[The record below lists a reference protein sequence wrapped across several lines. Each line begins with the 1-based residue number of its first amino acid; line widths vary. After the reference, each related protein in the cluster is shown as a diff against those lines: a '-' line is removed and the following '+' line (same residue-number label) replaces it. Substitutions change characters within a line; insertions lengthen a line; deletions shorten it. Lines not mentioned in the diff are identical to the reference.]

1 MSSTIHILLAITYI
15 IIGIGIIALTIFL
28 LKNNKRK
35 KYQTII
41 NNLDRDRNLIISA
54 NILSE
59 LNKVETLINN
69 DDLRKTYDNWVKRFN
84 NIKDEEVPQIGDTLL
99 LIDEKF
105 QNKDYK
111 DLQRLIVEAELA
123 ITYAKTKANYL
134 LDEIQEITL
143 SEVRNREII
152 TKLKA
157 DYRKLLQTYHNK
169 ENEYDIVKEP
179 IDLQIENI
187 DKLFSA
193 FELALENNSYAEVAK
208 IVKAIDDT
216 IGNLKIVIDEAPDI
230 IVLAKNLIPNKLKEL
245 DTIANRLISEGNNL
259 YYLNLDYNKDEIN
272 KKISD
277 IISRLKVLN
286 VEDST
291 FELKTILD
299 YIESI
304 YNDFEKEKI
313 AKRRFEEY
321 QRNVI
326 IKVVN
331 LEKINNNLIRKIDEI
346 KYSYDLDNDDVK
358 VIGDIK
364 YELISI
370 KDNYDFIINL
380 YRSHKVAF
388 SKLLKEMDICNNN
401 LLKTEE
407 KLNFTLKSLNSLK
420 EDEDRARDQLV
431 EIKEILAHS
440 KEKVNSYK
448 LPIIPKEYFVELKE
462 ASIAI
467 KEMNKELNKTPL
479 SIKIL
484 NTRVDTAR
492 DLTLKLYNTTKE
504 LVKTAKMAE
513 MAIVYGNRYRPI
525 NHDIDY
531 GLIKSENLFYKGNY
545 KQSLEQAINTIN
557 LVEPGIYERL
567 LDEYQN

>member
-245 DTIANRLISEGNNL
+245 DTIANRLISEGYNL

>member
-15 IIGIGIIALTIFL
+15 IIGIGIITLSIFL
-28 LKNNKRK
+28 LRNNKRK

-69 DDLRKTYDNWVKRFN
+69 DDLRKTYDDWVKRFN
-84 NIKDEEVPQIGDTLL
+84 YIKDEEVPQIGDALL

-157 DYRKLLQTYHNK
+157 DYRKLLQLYHNQ
-169 ENEYDIVKEP
+169 ENEYDTIKEP

-193 FELALENNSYAEVAK
+193 FELALDNNSYAEVAK

-230 IVLAKNLIPNKLKEL
+230 ITLAKNLIPTKLKEL
-245 DTIANRLISEGNNL
+245 DTIANRLIGEGYNL
-259 YYLNLDYNKDEIN
+259 DYLNLEYNKDEIN

-448 LPIIPKEYFVELKE
+448 LPVIPKEYFVELKE
-462 ASIAI
+462 ASVAI
-467 KEMNKELNKTPL
+467 KEMNKELNKMPL
-479 SIKIL
+479 SIKVL

-525 NHDIDY
+525 NHDIDS

-557 LVEPGIYERL
+557 IVEPGIYERL

>member
-69 DDLRKTYDNWVKRFN
+69 DDLRKTYNDWVKRFN
-84 NIKDEEVPQIGDTLL
+84 DIKDEEVPQIGDTLL

-105 QNKDYK
+105 QSKDYK

-134 LDEIQEITL
+134 LEEIQEITL

-169 ENEYDIVKEP
+169 ENEYDLVKEP

-230 IVLAKNLIPNKLKEL
+230 IVLAKSLIPSKLKEL
-245 DTIANRLISEGNNL
+245 DTIANRLVSEGYNL
-259 YYLNLDYNKDEIN
+259 DYLNLDYNKDEIN

-479 SIKIL
+479 SIKVL

-531 GLIKSENLFYKGNY
+531 GLVKSENLFYKGNY
-545 KQSLEQAINTIN
+545 KGSLEQAINTIN
-557 LVEPGIYERL
+557 IVEPGIYERL